1 MINLVS
7 LRTFSCPQFYKPVTG
22 QVLYFATQY
31 NRWTSYIREIPKF
44 KDLGFWTK
52 RSNPAQC
59 VTSPWRP
66 LNAMLRWP
74 FRKNLRHTVR
84 SLLKFIY
91 SEKATK
97 FCKIST
103 LLLSYVVPIKSK
115 VEILKNFVAFSECMN
130 FNRGCTMMGKII
142 LPRQLKFKYS
152 KKTTQL
158 WHIGRFQMVDLIKLN
173 GSKTSYFTMKSYFY
187 KSLMREGFKT
197 FYFQP
202 LTSWRL

>member
-22 QVLYFATQY
+22 QVPYFATQH

-84 SLLKFIY
+84 SLLRKGVM
-91 SEKATK
+91 EGQET
-97 FCKIST
+97 
-103 LLLSYVVPIKSK
+103 
-115 VEILKNFVAFSECMN
+115 
-130 FNRGCTMMGKII
+130 
-142 LPRQLKFKYS
+142 
-152 KKTTQL
+152 
-158 WHIGRFQMVDLIKLN
+158 KLN
-173 GSKTSYFTMKSYFY
+173 GQEESCSWQDYLKFNSGLISTELPKGGLISEYFLLWLKSPKMGAKLRPCASFF
-187 KSLMREGFKT
+187 R
-197 FYFQP
+197 
-202 LTSWRL
+202 